1 MFYRIYSAAV
11 FGIEAAIICV
21 EADVSDGLPLFSMVG
36 YLASEVREARERVRI
51 AIKNSGYALLPKHIT
66 VNLSPADIRK
76 EGTSYDLPSAI
87 AILTAFGHISQ
98 EYLKNIIIVGEL
110 SLDGSVGAVDGILPI
125 LFAAKE
131 KGFLKC
137 MLPFE
142 NRREAAYVEGI
153 ELIPVKNL
161 REGVD
166 YLNGRKELRETRE
179 DKIANHKKKAVPES
193 DFAEIA
199 GQEALK
205 RALSISVAGWHNMLM
220 IGPPGSGKTMAARRV
235 PTIMPKLSKE
245 EAMEISRI
253 YSAAGL
259 LKGEPYFITERP
271 FRSPHHT
278 ITASALAGGGARPRV
293 GEISLAHGGVL
304 FLDELTEFKKSTL
317 EVLRQPM
324 EEGWI
329 QIDRLHG
336 CCSYPAGFL
345 FIGAMNPCSCGY
357 YPERDK
363 CSCSESEV
371 RRYLSRLSG
380 PLLDRID
387 ICVEVPRVEF
397 SDIKQ
402 GRGEETSAQ
411 IRKRILAARKIQEKR
426 YEGEKIRFNGQLS
439 GSLLKKYIHLRR
451 KEEAFLEKVF
461 DRKEFSTRA
470 YFKILKLART
480 IADIEGKDRI
490 EISHLS
496 EAVFYR
502 SLDRKYW
509 R

>member
-11 FGIEAAIICV
+11 FGIEATIICV

-131 KGFLKC
+131 RGFLKC

-142 NRREAAYVEGI
+142 NRKEAAYVEGI

-166 YLNGRKELRETRE
+166 YLNGRKELGEAQE
-179 DKIANHKKKAVPES
+179 DEITDNKKKEVSES

-205 RALSISVAGWHNMLM
+205 RALSISAAGWHNVLM

-259 LKGEPYFITERP
+259 LKGEPYFIAERP

-324 EEGWI
+324 EEGRI

-402 GRGEETSAQ
+402 GRGDETSAQ
-411 IRKRILAARKIQEKR
+411 IQKRILAARKIQEKR

-439 GSLLKKYIHLRR
+439 GSLLKKYIRLRR